1 MSMFELS
8 LELGEGCWLTREQIE
23 KLSKALEENPESD
36 LVFVKDVENGSGIG
50 PDTWGYIYKQQTPF
64 DTPTLSA
71 EVNLTDV
78 SLW

>member
-8 LELGEGCWLTREQIE
+8 QELGEGMWLTREQIE
-23 KLSKALEENPESD
+23 KLSKALEETPGSD
-36 LVFVKDVENGSGIG
+36 LIFVKDVPNGSGIG
-50 PDTWGYIYKQQTPF
+50 PDTWGYIYKQKNMFQK
-64 DTPTLSA
+64 PTLSA